1 MKIMLIMTGGTI
13 SSRMIGDT
21 ISPDTET
28 AAPMLV
34 EKYRERTADYE
45 TEFEVD
51 QALNVLT
58 ENMTFTKLG
67 KLLDVFRGLISEET
81 LPYDGV
87 IVAHGTDTLAYS
99 SSLLALLLTGFSL
112 PVMIV
117 SSNYTLDRPEANGLA
132 NFTAAAELIKKGFGK
147 GVYVPYR
154 NSDGI
159 TYLHRGARLEQCR
172 NYTSDFFSRG
182 MTPYDRAVPYET
194 FVDYPPL
201 SALEKLECCVMKVEP
216 YVGLD
221 YSMIEPDDGIR
232 AVLHGSYHSAT
243 ACVERSEPDEPY
255 TKYSALTLL
264 DKCRAKDI
272 DFWLGGMPA
281 GFDPYKGSYS
291 TTADL
296 CKSGAKP
303 VWALTSECAYM
314 KLSIAYSL
322 GFRGAD
328 IETFLARDLAGEL
341 IDDDN

>member
-1 MKIMLIMTGGTI
+1 
-13 SSRMIGDT
+13 
-21 ISPDTET
+21 
-28 AAPMLV
+28 
-34 EKYRERTADYE
+34 
-45 TEFEVD
+45 
-51 QALNVLT
+51 
-58 ENMTFTKLG
+58 
-67 KLLDVFRGLISEET
+67 
-81 LPYDGV
+81 
-87 IVAHGTDTLAYS
+87 
-99 SSLLALLLTGFSL
+99 
-112 PVMIV
+112 
-117 SSNYTLDRPEANGLA
+117 
-132 NFTAAAELIKKGFGK
+132 
-147 GVYVPYR
+147 
-154 NSDGI
+154 
-159 TYLHRGARLEQCR
+159 
-172 NYTSDFFSRG
+172 
-182 MTPYDRAVPYET
+182 
-194 FVDYPPL
+194 
-201 SALEKLECCVMKVEP
+201 MKVEP

-272 DFWLGGMPA
+272 DFWLGGMPV